1 MHFLKKISTTSATDT
16 ELVVLYQ
23 QNRDLDVLAN
33 LYGRYMELVYGV
45 CLKYLPDEESAKD
58 AVMNIFEELI
68 VKLKN
73 HEVENF
79 RGWLHVL
86 SKNHCLMQLRSA
98 KNIKTTSL
106 NESIV
111 QLEENLHQN
120 GVMEKELQME
130 HMTHCIQGLPN
141 EQLQCIELFY
151 LQNKSYNEIV
161 DITGFDWKS
170 VRSYIQNGRRNL
182 KICMDK
188 QNQLEQESRPTI
200 KEQNANVDG
209 LRFDV

>member
-130 HMTHCIQGLPN
+130 HMTLCIQGLPN

>member
-1 MHFLKKISTTSATDT
+1 MHFLKKISTPSSTDT
-16 ELVVLYQ
+16 ELVAAYQQQQELEILATLYQ
-23 QNRDLDVLAN
+23 
-33 LYGRYMELVYGV
+33 RYMELVYGV

-73 HEVENF
+73 HQVENF

-86 SKNHCLMQLRSA
+86 AKNHCLMQLRSS
-98 KNIKTTSL
+98 KHMKTSSL

-111 QLEENLHQN
+111 QLEESMHLN
-120 GVMEKELQME
+120 GVMEKEFQLDQMTQC
-130 HMTHCIQGLPN
+130 MKGLPK
-141 EQLQCIELFY
+141 EQQQCIELFY

-161 DITGFDWKS
+161 PITGYDWKQ

-182 KICMDK
+182 KLCMEA
-188 QNQLEQESRPTI
+188 LEKAQETRLKDQEVP
-200 KEQNANVDG
+200 G
-209 LRFDV
+209 LRFEV

>member
-1 MHFLKKISTTSATDT
+1 LHFLKKISTPSSTDADLVAAYQQQQELEILAT
-16 ELVVLYQ
+16 LYQ
-23 QNRDLDVLAN
+23 
-33 LYGRYMELVYGV
+33 RYMELVYGV

-73 HEVENF
+73 HQVENF

-86 SKNHCLMQLRSA
+86 AKNHCLMQLRSS
-98 KNIKTTSL
+98 KHMKTSSL

-111 QLEENLHQN
+111 QLEESMHLN
-120 GVMEKELQME
+120 GVMEKEFQLDQMTQC
-130 HMTHCIQGLPN
+130 MKGLPK
-141 EQLQCIELFY
+141 EQQQCIELFY

-161 DITGFDWKS
+161 SITGYDWKQ

-182 KICMDK
+182 KLCMEA
-188 QNQLEQESRPTI
+188 LEKAQETRLKDQEVP
-200 KEQNANVDG
+200 G
-209 LRFDV
+209 LRFEV